1 MILSHLGRVRL
12 NLMSASADARHE
24 MHADGSPVSMS
35 VSEKSKNPE
44 TRTQSEMKLNCKIDP

>member
-1 MILSHLGRVRL
+1 MP
-12 NLMSASADARHE
+12 ASADAGHE
-24 MHADGSPVSMS
+24 MHVGGLPVFMS